1 MGTKYEYNSPTKLS
15 FPSCNRFSVPASII
29 LDSGGNEKRITAF
42 SYFSVKR
49 ALDNSVTFSVGSMI
63 DWLGKKRD
71 RRKDGLN
78 DKIIE
83 SVKYVVDAGYVD
95 IEGDIGGKT
104 YMEGTFDLQAVSD
117 ECNVE
122 RYATIYLDEL
132 DKIINSKC
140 KSYSN
145 VDVIL
150 LVFAYLRMVIY
161 RRSNEFIPG
170 NTCVEDKRKSSPEVY
185 DCHYKDIAGEI
196 GVSVKRVIQ
205 AIDALKELGL
215 IYFEELPRIK
225 QNGKWTT
232 NTCMFCNTYKREKGY
247 LLASG
252 KDYYLAEIAN
262 KKKKL
267 RI

>member
-1 MGTKYEYNSPTKLS
+1 MGTKYEYDSPTKLT
-15 FPSCNRFSVPASII
+15 FPSCNRFPVPASII
-29 LDSGGNEKRITAF
+29 LDSGGNEKRLTTF

-49 ALDNSVTFSVGSMI
+49 ALDNSVSFSVKKMLA
-63 DWLGKKRD
+63 WLGKKND
-71 RRKDGLN
+71 WRKNGLN
-78 DKIIE
+78 DKIAE
-83 SVKYVVDAGYVD
+83 SMMYVIGAGYVD
-95 IEGDIGGKT
+95 AKGEFSASTDVEG
-104 YMEGTFDLQAVSD
+104 MFDLKKVSD
-117 ECNVE
+117 ECNEE
-122 RYATIYLDEL
+122 RYAVIYLDEL

-140 KSYSN
+140 KAYSN

-161 RRSNEFIPG
+161 KRSNEFIPG
-170 NTCVEDKRKSSPEVY
+170 NTSTEDKKKSSPEVY
-185 DCHYKDIAGEI
+185 DCHYRDIAEEI
-196 GVSVKRVIQ
+196 GVSVKRVTQ

-215 IYFEELPRIK
+215 IYAEELPRIK
-225 QNGKWTT
+225 HNGKWFT

-267 RI
+267 KI

>member
-1 MGTKYEYNSPTKLS
+1 MGTKYEYDSPTKLS
-15 FPSCNRFSVPASII
+15 FPSCNRFPVPASII
-29 LDSGGNEKRITAF
+29 LDSDGNEKRLTAF

-63 DWLGKKRD
+63 KWLGKKRE

-78 DKIIE
+78 DNIAE
-83 SVKYVVDAGYVD
+83 SLRYVVDAGYVAVD
-95 IEGDIGGKT
+95 GNIDNKTYIEG
-104 YMEGTFDLQAVSD
+104 MFDLQKVSD
-117 ECNVE
+117 ECNEE
-122 RYATIYLDEL
+122 RYAVIYFDES
-132 DKIINSKC
+132 DTIINSKC
-140 KSYSN
+140 KAYSN

-161 RRSNEFIPG
+161 KRSNEFIPG
-170 NTCVEDKRKSSPEVY
+170 NTSIEDKKKSSPEVY
-185 DCHYKDIAGEI
+185 DCHYRDIAEEI
-196 GVSVKRVIQ
+196 GVSVKRVTQ

-215 IYFEELPRIK
+215 IYSEELPRIK
-225 QNGKWTT
+225 QNGKWVT

-267 RI
+267 KI